1 MHKATPTAFH
11 RGLCL
16 AGGLLLACSLGAAA
30 QGDAVY
36 PAEMSREDL
45 TGKLFEHPET
55 IVTPSPGGDILDITS
70 LLSSDGRFASGMY
83 KAGPSRSEIN
93 EPYGVDEFMY
103 FLEGGVTLTSS
114 DGTVTTIEAGEAVT
128 IPKEWT
134 GVWETSGY
142 RKIWVIYSEDGS
154 AFE

>member
-1 MHKATPTAFH
+1 MTPNRSMQTLLN
-11 RGLCL
+11 RGLL
-16 AGGLLLACSLGAAA
+16 ATALAASLPAAA
-30 QGDAVY
+30 AEGPQ
-36 PAEMSREDL
+36 PAELSKADIAGAVFDR
-45 TGKLFEHPET
+45 PET
-55 IVTPSPGGDILDITS
+55 VVTETPDGKILDITS

-83 KAGPSRSEIN
+83 KAGPSREVIE

-134 GVWETSGY
+134 GIWETEGY
-142 RKIWVIYSEDGS
+142 RKIWVIYSTDPS
-154 AFE
+154 YLQ